1 MICKSFFP
9 SEIDKCD
16 AHQGTA
22 LHLWAKAAYYYPERA
37 ENFVVWF
44 QYLTN
49 KENVNAKDEKHL
61 TPYSWIL
68 IGKARW
74 EHKSDKEK
82 PFTEIEKIF
91 SHYGADEQQA
101 VQALAKV
108 M

>member
-1 MICKSFFP
+1 MISCDP
-9 SEIDKCD
+9 SIINKFD

-22 LHLWAKAAYYYPERA
+22 LHMWAKAAYHFPKEA
-37 ENFVVWF
+37 ENFAWCF
-44 QYLTN
+44 QLLTN
-49 KENVNAKDEKHL
+49 KENVNAKDEKQL

-82 PFTEIEKIF
+82 PFTEIEKMF
-91 SHYGADEQQA
+91 SHHGADEQQA
-101 VQALAKV
+101 VQALAEV